1 MNPEFSAVD
10 IDYAAVAPML
20 IVVAGALIGV
30 VVEAFAPRR
39 SRHGIQVGLAVL
51 TLVAAFV
58 ALVVWSR
65 NNLTVTLGGSVVV
78 DGVSVFLIG
87 ALLLMAALSVLL
99 MAERFGGVGSD
110 AFTPMGASTPG
121 SSQEDVATRAG
132 YATSEVFPL
141 TLFAVLGMMV
151 FLTAND
157 LITMF
162 VGLEVLS
169 LPLYVLTGLARR
181 RRLLSQEA
189 ALKYFLLG
197 AFSSAFFLFGAAL
210 LYGFAGSSDLRVIAA
225 AISTTS
231 SDFDGLLVPGVVLVL
246 IGLLFK
252 VGAVPFHS
260 WTPDVYQ
267 GAPTPI
273 TGFMAACTKPVS
285 YTHLT
290 LPASDLV

>member
-1 MNPEFSAVD
+1 VNPEFSAVD

-87 ALLLMAALSVLL
+87 ALLLMAALSVLI

-132 YATSEVFPL
+132 YATSEVFPAH
-141 TLFAVLGMMV
+141 AVRG
-151 FLTAND
+151 ARD
-157 LITMF
+157 D
-162 VGLEVLS
+162 GLPHRQRPHHDVRRTRGALAAALRPHRTGAPPPSALAGGRAQVL
-169 LPLYVLTGLARR
+169 PA
-181 RRLLSQEA
+181 RRLLERV
-189 ALKYFLLG
+189 LPLRC
-197 AFSSAFFLFGAAL
+197 GAAL
-210 LYGFAGSSDLRVIAA
+210 RLRRVLRPAGHRRRDL
-225 AISTTS
+225 
-231 SDFDGLLVPGVVLVL
+231 
-246 IGLLFK
+246 
-252 VGAVPFHS
+252 H
-260 WTPDVYQ
+260 DVQ
-267 GAPTPI
+267 
-273 TGFMAACTKPVS
+273 
-285 YTHLT
+285 
-290 LPASDLV
+290 